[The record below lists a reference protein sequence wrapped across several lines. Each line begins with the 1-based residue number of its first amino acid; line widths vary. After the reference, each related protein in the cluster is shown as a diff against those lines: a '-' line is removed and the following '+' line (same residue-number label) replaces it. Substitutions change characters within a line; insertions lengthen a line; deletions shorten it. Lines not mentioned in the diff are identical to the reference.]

1 MDIFFLLKA
10 IPNSNECIT
19 ARRRGERVDVTKFG
33 TREGRILRES
43 MSPQCTVR
51 LRHECFINQNFHKQ
65 QKPIERLAKFTSG
78 LFSNGHWKCTEW
90 NKAQKA
96 VLIYSQKCE
105 ILVIAFMMPL

>member
-1 MDIFFLLKA
+1 MDIFFLLKS

-51 LRHECFINQNFHKQ
+51 LRHECFINQNF
-65 QKPIERLAKFTSG
+65 TSNKNP
-78 LFSNGHWKCTEW
+78 LNGSPNLQADCFRTVIG
-90 NKAQKA
+90 N
-96 VLIYSQKCE
+96 VLSGTRPRKLC
-105 ILVIAFMMPL
+105 